1 MVSLPTVR
9 RPDDDPATGDS
20 PSVPVGAAPANQI
33 LRDPAAVTGL
43 LTALVESSDDAIVAK
58 DLDGTIRA
66 WNPAAERIFGYRED
80 EAVGRSI
87 LLVIP
92 AERHHEEATILATL
106 RRGDRIDHFETERV
120 RKDGRRIVI
129 SASISPI
136 RDAAGGI
143 IGIAKIARDITSARQ
158 AEVAQTTL
166 AAIVEL
172 SDDAIIGK
180 RLDGTIVAWN
190 AAAERMFGY
199 TADEIVGR
207 SILTLLPLA
216 RHPEEKRLMA
226 ALRNGDRIGH
236 FETERLAKDG
246 TLIPVSLS
254 VSPIKD
260 ATGKIVGAAKI
271 ARDISIRRG
280 LQRERDDVLARER
293 AARAEAEAANRSKD
307 AFLATVSHELRTPLS
322 PILAWARMIGDG
334 RIGPDRVARGITA
347 IERSGRALAQLI
359 DDLLDVSR
367 IIAGKMRI
375 EVRPTDLA
383 AVVHAAVDVVRPAAE
398 AKEIE
403 IELQVDAT
411 ASRVNGDPDRLQ
423 QVVWNLI
430 SNAIKF
436 SPRGGRV
443 TVGVH
448 EEGGIVA
455 IRVHDTGQGF
465 APQFQAH
472 LFDRFRQ
479 ADESITRQ
487 HGGLGLGLAIV
498 RHIVEL
504 HGGTVRGESP
514 GEQQG
519 ATFTVTLPRKPA
531 AVTAAGKDARVPGSS
546 PTEEPRL
553 AGARVLVVDDD
564 PDSNEAVSTML
575 AIHGAAIRV
584 ASSAREALDVLKQ
597 WKPDLVVT
605 DIGMPEQDG
614 LSLLQAMRR
623 EPELAR
629 IPAIALTAYATREDR
644 LRILGAGFLLHL
656 AKPVDADELVA
667 SAATVMATFAKR

>member
-1 MVSLPTVR
+1 MRTT
-9 RPDDDPATGDS
+9 DDDTAAHDRPPA
-20 PSVPVGAAPANQI
+20 VEPANPGL
-33 LRDPAAVTGL
+33 LRDPVAVAAL
-43 LTALVESSDDAIVAK
+43 LAALVDSSDDAIVAK
-58 DLDGTIRA
+58 DLNGIILS
-66 WNPAAERIFGYRED
+66 WNPAAERIFGYRAD
-80 EAVGRSI
+80 EVVGQSI
-87 LLVIP
+87 TIVIP
-92 AERHHEEATILATL
+92 PERRHEEDTILRTL
-106 RRGDRIDHFETERV
+106 RGGDRIDHFETERM

-136 RDAAGGI
+136 RDPAGVI
-143 IGIAKIARDITSARQ
+143 IGIAKIARDITAARQ
-158 AEVAQTTL
+158 AQVAQATL
-166 AAIVEL
+166 AAIVES

-190 AAAERMFGY
+190 ASAEQMFGY

-207 SILTLLPLA
+207 SILTLLPTA
-216 RHPEEKRLMA
+216 RHHEEDRIMA
-226 ALRNGDRIGH
+226 ALRSGEPIEH

-246 TLIPVSLS
+246 RLIPVSLS

-260 ATGKIVGAAKI
+260 ANGAIIGAAKI

-280 LQRERDDVLARER
+280 LQRERDAVLARER
-293 AARAEAEAANRSKD
+293 RARAEAEAANRSKD

-334 RIGPDRVARGITA
+334 KIGPERVARGIAA

-375 EVRPTDLA
+375 DVRPTDLA
-383 AVVHAAVDVVRPAAE
+383 SVVHAAVDVVRPAAE

-403 IELQVDAT
+403 LHLEVTPSAT
-411 ASRVNGDPDRLQ
+411 RVSGDPDRLQ

-443 TVGVH
+443 TVAVRD
-448 EEGGIVA
+448 EGAAVA
-455 IRVHDTGQGF
+455 IVVHDTGQGF
-465 APQFQAH
+465 APEFQAH

-504 HGGTVRGESP
+504 HGGAVRGESP
-514 GEQQG
+514 GEQRG
-519 ATFTVTLPRKPA
+519 ATFTVTLPRKA
-531 AVTAAGKDARVPGSS
+531 DASGLAEGKDARLLLGSS
-546 PTEEPRL
+546 LVEAPRL
-553 AGARVLVVDDD
+553 AGTRVLVVDDD
-564 PDSNEAVSTML
+564 PDSNEVVSTIL
-575 AIHGAAIRV
+575 AVHGAAIRV

-597 WKPDLVVT
+597 WKPDIVVT
-605 DIGMPEQDG
+605 DIGMPEEDG
-614 LSLLQAMRR
+614 HSLLQAMRR
-623 EPELAR
+623 EPTLAR
-629 IPAIALTAYATREDR
+629 IPAIALTAYATRDDR
-644 LRILGAGFLLHL
+644 LRILGAGFILHL
-656 AKPVDADELVA
+656 AKPVDAEELVA
-667 SAATVMATFAKR
+667 SAATVVSTIGKR